1 MKLLSKINSPA
12 DLKKLKISQLP
23 EVAVEIR
30 DFIIKTLAESPCG
43 GHFGGPLGAVDLCV
57 AMHYVFDAPRDKIV
71 FDVGYQAYAHKILT
85 GRRDRFHTLR
95 QKNGVAPFPR
105 LEESPYDTTNPGHG
119 STSIS
124 QALGYAVARDLQG
137 GDEVVVALIGD
148 GSMVGGL
155 ALEGLHQAGHQRS
168 QLIVILND
176 NEMGIS
182 HNYSALATYLR
193 RVRTDPVY
201 KNTRQNLEEIF
212 KKLPG
217 GEIVIEVGQKLRAGV
232 KSMVVPGQMF
242 EELGYHYI
250 GPINGHNYSELIS
263 ALKTARAHGGPVLIH
278 AVTVKGKGFDRA
290 EESSGQIKWHAATP
304 AELEKAGFGAGK
316 ADSLQEDSAKL
327 VKPKAAP
334 PSYTQVFSDALIELA
349 QQDEKIVAITAAMPG
364 GTGIDKFIE
373 KFPKRGFD
381 VGMTEEHAV
390 TFASGLALRGLR
402 PVVAIYSTFLQRGY
416 DQIIHDVCQHREGG
430 LPVTFALDRGGLV
443 GEDGAT
449 HQGVMDLTY
458 LRSIPHLTVMAPKD
472 ELELRGLL
480 ATCLSL
486 DGPAAIRYPR
496 GTGVGH
502 DLSGPIE
509 AMPVGVGEM
518 IYDDEEVEVGVIA
531 IGYSV
536 QMALGAVEK
545 LRSEGRKVALLNARF
560 VKPLDETLICDLARR
575 SKRLVTVE
583 ENAKLGGFGSAIL
596 ECLQGHEILVP
607 TQILGIPDEF
617 IHHASPKIQR
627 AELGLDSDGIEAAI
641 RENLERIAQP
651 APLKKVRA
659 VKAASGAKNG
669 ARAKNGGA
677 NGTSNGHGE
686 AEHAPQNGAA
696 PEVVA
701 KMKA

>member
-1 MKLLSKINSPA
+1 MKLLSRIDSPA
-12 DLKKLKISQLP
+12 DLKKLKVSQLP

-30 DFIIKTLAESPCG
+30 DFIIETLADSPCG
-43 GHFGGPLGAVDLCV
+43 GHFGGPLGAVDICV
-57 AMHYVFDAPRDKIV
+57 ALHYVLNAPKDKIV

-95 QKNGVAPFPR
+95 QKGGIAPFPR
-105 LEESPYDTTNPGHG
+105 LEESEYDTNSPGHG

-137 GDEVVVALIGD
+137 GDETVVAVIGD
-148 GSMVGGL
+148 GSVVGGL
-155 ALEGLHQAGHQRS
+155 ALEGLHQAGHQKS
-168 QLIVILND
+168 QIIVILND

-182 HNYSALATYLR
+182 HNYSSMATYLR
-193 RVRTDPVY
+193 KVRTDPIY
-201 KNTRQNLEEIF
+201 KNTRQNIEEVF

-232 KSMVVPGQMF
+232 RSMVVPGLWF

-250 GPINGHNYSELIS
+250 GPINGHNYTELIG

-278 AVTVKGKGFDRA
+278 TVTVKGKGFESA
-290 EESSGQIKWHAATP
+290 EKSDGQIKWHAATP
-304 AELEKAGFGAGK
+304 AELEKAGFGTNK
-316 ADSLQEDSAKL
+316 ADSLQEDSATL

-334 PSYTQVFSDALIELA
+334 PSYTQVFSDTLCELA

-373 KFPKRGFD
+373 KFPGRGFD

-402 PVVAIYSTFLQRGY
+402 PVVAIYSTFMQRGY
-416 DQIIHDVCQHREGG
+416 DQIIHDVCQHTKGG

-472 ELELRGLL
+472 ELELRSMLK
-480 ATCLSL
+480 TCLTL
-486 DGPAAIRYPR
+486 DGPSAIRYPR

-502 DLSGPIE
+502 DLSAPYE
-509 AMPVGVGEM
+509 AMPVGVGEL
-518 IYDDEEVEVGVIA
+518 IYDDENPDVGVIA

-545 LRSEGRKVALLNARF
+545 LRKEGHKVALFNARF
-560 VKPLDETLICDLARR
+560 VKPLDEKGICDLARR
-575 SKRLVTVE
+575 CKRLVTVE
-583 ENAKLGGFGSAIL
+583 ENAKLGGFGSAVL
-596 ECLQGHEILVP
+596 ECLQENEILVP
-607 TQILGIPDEF
+607 TQIIGIPDEF

-627 AELGLDSDGIEAAI
+627 AELGLDSSGIEAAI
-641 RENLERIAQP
+641 VANLEKIS
-651 APLKKVRA
+651 APKA
-659 VKAASGAKNG
+659 VKNG
-669 ARAKNGGA
+669 ANG
-677 NGTSNGHGE
+677 SNGHSNGVK
-686 AEHAPQNGAA
+686 NGAK
-696 PEVVA
+696 A
-701 KMKA
+701 KEKELAKV

>member
-1 MKLLSKINSPA
+1 MKYLSKINSPA
-12 DLKKLKISQLP
+12 DLKKLNISQLP
-23 EVAVEIR
+23 EVAVEVR
-30 DFIIKTLAESPCG
+30 DFIIKTLADSPVG

-57 AMHYVFDAPRDKIV
+57 AMHYVLNAPKDKIV

-95 QKNGVAPFPR
+95 QKDGVAPFPR
-105 LEESPYDTTNPGHG
+105 LEESEYDTTNPGHG

-137 GDEVVVALIGD
+137 GDETVVALIGD
-148 GSMVGGL
+148 GSLVGGL
-155 ALEGLHQAGHQRS
+155 ALEGLHQAGHQNG
-168 QLIVILND
+168 QIIVILND

-182 HNYSALATYLR
+182 HNYSALASYLR

-201 KNTRQNLEEIF
+201 KNTRQSMEEIF

-232 KSMVVPGQMF
+232 RSMVVPGQMF

-250 GPINGHNYSELIS
+250 GPINGHNYSELIA
-263 ALKTARAHGGPVLIH
+263 ALKTARALGGPVLIH
-278 AVTVKGKGFDRA
+278 AVTVKGKGFEKA
-290 EESSGQIKWHAATP
+290 EKEDGQIKWHAATP
-304 AELEKAGFGAGK
+304 AELTKAGFGSNM

-327 VKPKAAP
+327 VKPAAAP

-349 QQDEKIVAITAAMPG
+349 EKDEKVVAITAAMPG

-390 TFASGLALRGLR
+390 TFASGLALRGLH

-458 LRSIPHLTVMAPKD
+458 LRSIPHMTVMAPKD
-472 ELELRGLL
+472 ELELRSMLK
-480 ATCLSL
+480 TCLSM
-486 DGPAAIRYPR
+486 DTPTAIRYPR

-502 DLSGPIE
+502 DLSGPYE

-518 IYDDEEVEVGVIA
+518 IYDDEEPEVGVIA

-536 QMALGAVEK
+536 QMALSAVEK
-545 LRSEGRKVALLNARF
+545 LRAEGHKVALLNARF
-560 VKPLDETLICDLARR
+560 VKPLDENLICDLARR
-575 SKRLVTVE
+575 AKRLVTVE
-583 ENAKLGGFGSAIL
+583 ENAHLGGFGSAIL
-596 ECLQGHEILVP
+596 ELLQRQEIMTP
-607 TQILGIPDEF
+607 TQIVGIPDEF

-627 AELGLDSDGIEAAI
+627 AELGLDSAGIEATV
-641 RENLERIAQP
+641 RENLT
-651 APLKKVRA
+651 KVE
-659 VKAASGAKNG
+659 KAKSNSAKRPKAAKNG
-669 ARAKNGGA
+669 AKGEA
-677 NGTSNGHGE
+677 NGHSEDSVLAGSATKIE
-686 AEHAPQNGAA
+686 A
-696 PEVVA
+696 
-701 KMKA
+701 